1 MIQIQ
6 ITEELTLTDH
16 GHQTRTTY
24 TINRGRCAQPLKSD
38 NELRAAVARGI
49 EKAITAARSRRDT
62 GGEETGTP
70 GKQSKQ

>member
-49 EKAITAARSRRDT
+49 EKAITAEKARHDT
-62 GGEETGTP
+62 HEEQPDNSAGR
-70 GKQSKQ
+70 SS